1 MSINTLP
8 TSCSSIL
15 LSSTVHV
22 TQETGGPTPQTV
34 EVGAATVVTGARW
47 CLQLPPPRAVVDFF
61 AFSAF
66 QRGRIIIIG
75 LQQARLEVAVENI
88 EIEIGDKYNYSVYAY
103 CC

>member
-1 MSINTLP
+1 VFAIASTKC
-8 TSCSSIL
+8 SCRI
-15 LSSTVHV
+15 
-22 TQETGGPTPQTV
+22 
-34 EVGAATVVTGARW
+34 
-47 CLQLPPPRAVVDFF
+47 F